1 MVVVRRSGSILLSVG
16 VALVLLAAPSPAGAA
31 PKGFSLGVS
40 SGDVSSSA
48 AILWARADAAGSA
61 LVQLREGGRSA
72 HFGRCDLGGA
82 PRKLK
87 ARATRGDN
95 LTVQAR
101 VTGLKPGRSYRYRWC
116 MPGGRHSAVGSFD
129 TAPAPGQARTIR
141 FAVSGDQ
148 DAARRPR
155 TRRRVPA
162 PYWNDFGVWR
172 RIVAERNNFNVLL
185 GDTIYSDSEVPGV
198 GTVAGTALT
207 VPQKWAKYR
216 QNLEQKPWANARGAT
231 SYYAHWDDHE
241 FVNDFARSENV
252 FPESDGKVEFN
263 GEALYRN
270 GVRAFRDYNP
280 IAYSK
285 KNGIFRSVRWGRNL
299 QLFFLD
305 ERSYRSAKA
314 DYGGACDNPPG
325 SGSPDLAPT
334 APAANRLLFSALVPA
349 LANPP
354 PPGCVAAIDDPSRTM
369 LGLHQREVFEN
380 AIKRSTA
387 TFKVIVNEVPIQQF
401 YALPYDRWEGYAAER
416 RQLLAF
422 LEENVKNAVFLTTD
436 VHANMVNDARLQTLE
451 PGGPMNT
458 GITEVT
464 TGPIATKT
472 FAGEINGTTGNPG
485 SAGLL
490 RALFFNA
497 PPPTGVGMQCSGL
510 DQFSYAE
517 VSVTSSRLTV
527 QLKDIEGKPI
537 QNTADRTK
545 PATPCETIV
554 IPRR

>member
-1 MVVVRRSGSILLSVG
+1 MVVVRRSGSILLSV
-16 VALVLLAAPSPAGAA
+16 AAAAFLLLAATSPAAA
-31 PKGFSLGVS
+31 ATRGFSLGVS
-40 SGDVSSSA
+40 SGDVSASA
-48 AILWARADAAGSA
+48 AILWARADAAGTA
-61 LVQLREGGRSA
+61 LVQVQSGGR
-72 HFGRCDLGGA
+72 HPRFGRCDLRAA

-87 ARATRGDN
+87 ARATRGDD
-95 LTVQAR
+95 LTVQTR
-101 VTGLKPGRSYRYRWC
+101 VTGLKPGRTYRYRWC

-129 TAPAPGQARTIR
+129 TAPAPGQTGTIR
-141 FAVSGDQ
+141 FAVGGDQ
-148 DAARRPR
+148 DAAPLPG
-155 TRRRVPA
+155 TTT

-172 RIVAERNNFNVLL
+172 RIEAERNNFNVLL

-198 GTVAGTALT
+198 GTVAGSALT

-252 FPESDGKVEFN
+252 FPESDGNVEFN
-263 GEALYRN
+263 GEKLYAN

-285 KNGIFRSVRWGRNL
+285 RNGIYRSVRWGRNL

-305 ERSYRSAKA
+305 ERSFRSAKA

-349 LANPP
+349 LASPP
-354 PPGCVAAIDDPSRTM
+354 PAGCVATINDPSRTM
-369 LGLHQREVFEN
+369 LGAHQREVFEQ

-416 RQLLAF
+416 RQILTF

-451 PGGPMNT
+451 PGGPVNT

-472 FAGEINGTTGNPG
+472 FAGEIDGTTGNPG

-527 QLKDIEGKPI
+527 QLKDIEGKPV

-554 IPRR
+554 IPRQ